1 MIHHLVLGGVSPGA
15 LGAALD
21 VFATAARIA
30 RSASGKRALPARALA
45 QRVVSVDGLPVRSS
59 AGMLVPVEGAWSAR
73 RLVAGDVVL
82 VAGVGAASEPEIS
95 ALLERRDARAAMD
108 ALDQALGRP
117 GLHVAASCSSTFLL
131 ASTGALDGG
140 EATTTWWLSGSFA
153 RRFPRVRLCA
163 DRMVVEAQRRWT
175 AGAALSH
182 ADLALAL
189 LARTTRPSLAHL
201 VARYLVLDERPSQ
214 ARYVV
219 TEHLR
224 STDPAVRAI
233 ERAVHA
239 SLERQLGLEEL
250 AQAAKTSPR
259 TLARR
264 VQAALGTT
272 PLRHAQRLRVAHAAH
287 LLESTDEPV
296 ERIAARVGYAD
307 AAAFRRLFRRETGAS
322 PRERRRARA
331 TLTAGG

>member
-1 MIHHLVLGGVSPGA
+1 VLHHLVLDGVSAGA

-21 VFATAARIA
+21 VFATAARLS
-30 RSASGKRALPARALA
+30 RSAGARTLPPRALA
-45 QRVVSVDGLPVRSS
+45 QRIVSIDGRPVRSS
-59 AGMLVPVEGAWSAR
+59 AGTMVPVEAAWSVR
-73 RLVAGDVVL
+73 RLAAGDAVL

-95 ALLERRDARAAMD
+95 ALLARRDARAAID
-108 ALDQALGRP
+108 ALAHGAARA
-117 GLHVAASCSSTFLL
+117 GVHVAASCSSTFLL
-131 ASTGALDGG
+131 AETGLLDDE

-153 RRFPRVRLCA
+153 RRFPRVRLRA

-175 AGAALSH
+175 AGAAFSH

-219 TEHLR
+219 SEHLR
-224 STDPAVRAI
+224 SDDPAVHAI
-233 ERAVHA
+233 ERAVRA
-239 SLERQLGLEEL
+239 SLDRQLGLEAL
-250 AQAAKTSPR
+250 ARAAKTSPR

-272 PLRHAQRLRVAHAAH
+272 PLRFAQRLRVAHAAH
-287 LLESTDEPV
+287 LLETTDESV
-296 ERIAARVGYAD
+296 ERIATRVGYAD
-307 AAAFRRLFRRETGAS
+307 AAAFRRLFRRETGTS
-322 PRERRRARA
+322 PRERRGAQRELKARR
-331 TLTAGG
+331 